1 MLAKMPKFEDPTIKS
16 MGVNSIRLSYQ
27 TETINLAKMLS
38 NNMMCMPY
46 NSPQLL
52 NHSSIVYYV
61 QPILLRACVHA
72 SDAVH
77 MHPEY
82 IVAFLFEWR
91 SAVLLHIM
99 VTVHNVRLIL
109 NIYTL
114 LTMSSCNHS
123 LQPGESGAAFRR
135 IFLEDLRGMPLPKV
149 FVTCKS
155 SEPKCHVEHTVS
167 SHITMRVDGQ

>member
-1 MLAKMPKFEDPTIKS
+1 MIKS

-27 TETINLAKMLS
+27 TETINLTKL
-38 NNMMCMPY
+38 PHV
-46 NSPQLL
+46 L

-61 QPILLRACVHA
+61 HEPILLRACVHA

-82 IVAFLFEWR
+82 IVAFLFVNEWR

-135 IFLEDLRGMPLPKV
+135 IFLEDLRGMPLPEV